1 MTEIKSKRGYKYR
14 VMELED
20 GTFRFELLPG
30 NSNHIPSAYST
41 PYPTREAA
49 IKGMEKFKFY
59 LYFSTKT
66 GKINAKL
73 VNLRDG
79 TNKRHIY
86 CIYFAADSVVST
98 LKHDRK
104 EAKRCYKRI
113 LKYFNVPF
121 RDDL

>member
-14 VMELED
+14 VVELED

-41 PYPTREAA
+41 PYQTREAA
-49 IKGMEKFKFY
+49 MKGLEKFKFY
-59 LYFSTKT
+59 MYFAAKR
-66 GKINAKL
+66 KINAKL

-79 TNKRHIY
+79 TDKRHIY
-86 CIYFAADSVVST
+86 CIYFSPEETVST

-113 LKYFNVPF
+113 LKHFNVPF
-121 RDDL
+121 RDDV